1 MHSKEINKEHF
12 LCSVCSQGQT
22 TSLAALPEMYTI
34 AFLLTKARQI
44 AEFQFEFWN
53 LKDEGG
59 GAFYGWEVKWNVK
72 VLQLCECCVCVYMC
86 VHVEMCMWRC
96 TWILPVGSYPQ
107 CRSGK
112 MKGEFHGFCHT
123 VVAFLHP
130 NTNSCS
136 FFFPLLTYALRLEFH
151 FKFH

>member
-1 MHSKEINKEHF
+1 
-12 LCSVCSQGQT
+12 
-22 TSLAALPEMYTI
+22 MYTI

-86 VHVEMCMWRC
+86 RDVHVKVYLN
-96 TWILPVGSYPQ
+96 IA
-107 CRSGK
+107 CRIIP
-112 MKGEFHGFCHT
+112 T
-123 VVAFLHP
+123 V
-130 NTNSCS
+130 
-136 FFFPLLTYALRLEFH
+136 
-151 FKFH
+151 